1 MIAFRW
7 VPAAGLALLTLACAS
22 NDVPVPEPEATGG
35 QVVTQP
41 VVSLACT
48 PSGNMPVAGRQSP
61 YDSVTVNVGGQ
72 QLRVCY
78 GRPSAGGREIFGGLV
93 PWGQLWRTGANEPT
107 IIHVPFDAEIAG
119 MRVPPGSYSLYTIP
133 QESGEWTLI
142 VNRSTSQWG
151 HPSSYTPEVEGQEL
165 GRATIRTER
174 LDQAVEMFTIRG
186 EPTAAGADLLL
197 EWERTRARIPVR
209 ALSS

>member
-1 MIAFRW
+1 MVLRV
-7 VPAAGLALLTLACAS
+7 VPATAAAVALACAS
-22 NDVPVPEPEATGG
+22 NDVPMPEPDTGG

-41 VVSLACT
+41 VVSLECV

-61 YDSVTVNVGGQ
+61 YDSVTITVSGQ

-78 GRPSAGGREIFGGLV
+78 GRPNAQGRQIFGGLV
-93 PWGQLWRTGANEPT
+93 PWGELWRTGANEPT
-107 IIHVPFDAEIAG
+107 IIHVPFEAEIAG
-119 MRVPPGSYSLYTIP
+119 MRVPAGSYSLYTIP
-133 QESGEWTLI
+133 QQSGDWTLI
-142 VNRSTSQWG
+142 INRSISQWG
-151 HPSSYTPEVEGQEL
+151 HPSSYTPEVEAQEL

-174 LDQAVEMFTIRG
+174 LDQAVEQFTIRS
-186 EPTAAGADLLL
+186 EPTGAGADILL